1 MAPIVWTDVTAMP
14 GASGDGLALVSLTA
28 QTAILAS
35 VNKFL
40 DVTSFDGED
49 GADTHLARC
58 YLAAHFCALGK
69 LGTGGPLTGESDGR
83 LSRQYA
89 IPSSRSEF
97 FRTSWGTAV
106 WQLMGVR
113 ARLPVLL

>member
-1 MAPIVWTDVTAMP
+1 MP

-28 QTAILAS
+28 QTAILAT

-40 DVTSFDGED
+40 DVTSFDGES
-49 GADTHLARC
+49 GPDTHLARC

-69 LGTGGPLTGESDGR
+69 LGTGGPMIGESDGR

-89 IPSSRSEF
+89 MPSTRSQF
-97 FRTSWGTAV
+97 MTTSWGTAA
-106 WQLMGVR
+106 WQLIGVR